1 MVLYLKNFT
10 LGDKMNLDEIK
21 ELIRVFG
28 RSKLEKLQIKDGD
41 FEITMKKE
49 GTAAS
54 LTAVQ
59 TQESAPVQTP
69 VPSAVPLTEAVA
81 KEETSKEIEG
91 ELITSPMVGTFYTS
105 PSPDSPPF
113 VNVGDVVRK
122 GQTLCILEAM
132 KIMNELE
139 AEFDCKIL
147 EVLVQDGQ
155 PVEYDTPLF
164 RVERL

>member
-1 MVLYLKNFT
+1 
-10 LGDKMNLDEIK
+10 MNLEEIK

-28 RSKLEKLQIKDGD
+28 RSKLDKLKIKDGE
-41 FEITMKKE
+41 FEIALQKE
-49 GTAAS
+49 NKVSQPNVVAPAAIENNIS
-54 LTAVQ
+54 Q
-59 TQESAPVQTP
+59 TQPNALPHETATQ
-69 VPSAVPLTEAVA
+69 EQKEVA
-81 KEETSKEIEG
+81 INQDEEI
-91 ELITSPMVGTFYTS
+91 ITSPMVGTFYAA

-113 VNVGDVVRK
+113 VNVGDTVRK

-147 EVLVQDGQ
+147 EILVQDGQ

>member
-1 MVLYLKNFT
+1 
-10 LGDKMNLDEIK
+10 MNLEEIK

-28 RSKLEKLQIKDGD
+28 RSKLDRLKIKDGE
-41 FEITMKKE
+41 FEISMKKE
-49 GTAAS
+49 DKNLVNVQLPAAAEEKALS
-54 LTAVQ
+54 APAPAALPEAPAAVVEK
-59 TQESAPVQTP
+59 ESAV
-69 VPSAVPLTEAVA
+69 EDG
-81 KEETSKEIEG
+81 EI
-91 ELITSPMVGTFYTS
+91 ITSPMVGTFYAA

-113 VNVGDVVRK
+113 VNVGDTVRK

-147 EVLVQDGQ
+147 EILVQDGQ

-164 RVERL
+164 RVEKL